1 MFTPAPAWTG
11 RNDGPGPQHARWH
24 SVINTSTAPGAAL
37 LGFATDE
44 GVRRNGGRVGAADGP
59 EALRAA
65 LGSLAVHDEFPRHD
79 AGTVVTEGKDLESA
93 QEEVSVKVEEL
104 VRAGHLPI
112 VLGGGHETSFAS
124 GRGLARVR
132 PAAIVNLDAHFDLR
146 AADRPTS
153 GTPFRQLA
161 EVYGADFDYS
171 VLGISRANNTK
182 VLFDTARDLGVNVVL
197 DEELAAVSAREAAQR
212 ALELLTDT
220 ESIHLSI
227 DLDVLPAAVAPGV
240 SAPAGFG
247 VPLLHI
253 HAIAQA
259 LAATGKLALVDI
271 AELNPRFDSDG
282 RTAKTAA
289 RLIDGIATAHATCSR
304 LTNTDARH

>member
-289 RLIDGIATAHATCSR
+289 RLIDAIAIAHATCSR

>member
-271 AELNPRFDSDG
+271 AELNPRFDSEG

-289 RLIDGIATAHATCSR
+289 RLIDAIATAHASCSR

>member
-11 RNDGPGPQHARWH
+11 RNDGPGPEHARWH

-59 EALRAA
+59 DALRAA
-65 LGSLAVHDEFPRHD
+65 LGSLAVHDEFPRID
-79 AGTVVTEGKDLESA
+79 AGTVVTEGEDLESA
-93 QEEVSVKVEEL
+93 QAEVSDKVEEL

-112 VLGGGHETSFAS
+112 VLGGGHETSFAT

-132 PAAIVNLDAHFDLR
+132 PSAIINLDAHFDLR
-146 AADRPTS
+146 IADQPTS
-153 GTPFRQLA
+153 GTPFRQLVD
-161 EVYGADFDYS
+161 VYGDDFDYS
-171 VLGISRANNTK
+171 VLGISRPNNTK
-182 VLFDTARDLGVNVVL
+182 VLFDTARDLGVKVVL
-197 DEELAAVSAREAAQR
+197 DEDLSSLSAQDAAARAVELVADA
-212 ALELLTDT
+212 

-240 SAPAGFG
+240 SAPAGLG

-253 HAIAQA
+253 HAIVRA
-259 LAATGKLALVDI
+259 LAATGKLALVDV
-271 AELNPRFDSDG
+271 AELNPRFDIDG
-282 RTAKTAA
+282 RTAKAAA
-289 RLIDGIATAHATCSR
+289 RLIDSIVVAHAQ
-304 LTNTDARH
+304 ARS

>member
-11 RNDGPGPQHARWH
+11 RNDGPGPEHARWH

-65 LGSLAVHDEFPRHD
+65 LGSLAVHDEFPRID
-79 AGTVVTEGKDLESA
+79 AGTVVTEGEDLEGT
-93 QEEVSVKVEEL
+93 QTEVSDKVEEL

-112 VLGGGHETSFAS
+112 VLGGGHETSFAT

-132 PAAIVNLDAHFDLR
+132 PSAIINLDAHFDLR
-146 AADRPTS
+146 IADQPTS

-161 EVYGADFDYS
+161 DVYGDDFDYS
-171 VLGISRANNTK
+171 VLGISRPNNTK
-182 VLFDTARDLGVNVVL
+182 VLFDTARDLGVNIVL
-197 DEELAAVSAREAAQR
+197 DEEIAALSAQDAAAR
-212 ALELLTDT
+212 AVELVADA

-240 SAPAGFG
+240 SAPAGLG

-253 HAIAQA
+253 HAIVRA

-271 AELNPRFDSDG
+271 AEFNPRFDIDG
-282 RTAKTAA
+282 RTAKAAA
-289 RLIDGIATAHATCSR
+289 RLIDSIVVAHAE
-304 LTNTDARH
+304 ARS

>member
-11 RNDGPGPQHARWH
+11 RNDGPGPEHARWH

-59 EALRAA
+59 DALRAA
-65 LGSLAVHDEFPRHD
+65 LGSLAVHDEFPRID
-79 AGTVVTEGKDLESA
+79 AGTVVTEGEDLESA
-93 QEEVSVKVEEL
+93 QAEVSDKVEEL

-112 VLGGGHETSFAS
+112 VLGGGHETSFAT

-132 PAAIVNLDAHFDLR
+132 PSAIINLDAHFDLR
-146 AADRPTS
+146 IADQPTS
-153 GTPFRQLA
+153 GTPFRQLVD
-161 EVYGADFDYS
+161 VYGDDFDYS
-171 VLGISRANNTK
+171 VLGISRPNNTK
-182 VLFDTARDLGVNVVL
+182 VLFDTARDLGVKVVL
-197 DEELAAVSAREAAQR
+197 DEDLSSLSAQDAAARAVELVADA
-212 ALELLTDT
+212 

-240 SAPAGFG
+240 SAPAGLG

-253 HAIAQA
+253 HAIVRA
-259 LAATGKLALVDI
+259 LAATGKLALVDV
-271 AELNPRFDSDG
+271 AELNPRFDIDG
-282 RTAKTAA
+282 RTAKAAA
-289 RLIDGIATAHATCSR
+289 RLIDSIVVAHAE
-304 LTNTDARH
+304 ARS

>member
-11 RNDGPGPQHARWH
+11 RNDGPGPEHARWH

-212 ALELLTDT
+212 ALELLTDA

-253 HAIAQA
+253 HAIVRA

-271 AELNPRFDSDG
+271 AELNPRFDIDG

-289 RLIDGIATAHATCSR
+289 RLIDAIVTAHASCSR
-304 LTNTDARH
+304 LANSDARH

>member
-11 RNDGPGPQHARWH
+11 RNDGPGPEHARWH

-79 AGTVVTEGKDLESA
+79 AGTVVTEGKNLEPA
-93 QEEVSVKVEEL
+93 QEEVSAKVEEL

-171 VLGISRANNTK
+171 VLGISQANNTK
-182 VLFDTARDLGVNVVL
+182 VLFDTARDLGVKVVL
-197 DEELAAVSAREAAQR
+197 DEELAALSAQDAAAR
-212 ALELLTDT
+212 AVELVADA

-240 SAPAGFG
+240 SAPAGLG

-253 HAIAQA
+253 HAIVRA

-271 AELNPRFDSDG
+271 AEFNPRFDIDG
-282 RTAKTAA
+282 RTAKAAA
-289 RLIDGIATAHATCSR
+289 RLIDSIVVAHAE
-304 LTNTDARH
+304 ARP

>member
-11 RNDGPGPQHARWH
+11 RNDGPGPEHARWH

-65 LGSLAVHDEFPRHD
+65 LGSLAVHDEFPRID
-79 AGTVVTEGKDLESA
+79 AGTVVTEGEDLEGT
-93 QEEVSVKVEEL
+93 QTEVSDKVEEL

-112 VLGGGHETSFAS
+112 MLGGGHETSFAT

-132 PAAIVNLDAHFDLR
+132 PSAIINLDAHFDLR
-146 AADRPTS
+146 IADQPTS

-161 EVYGADFDYS
+161 DAYGDDFDYS
-171 VLGISRANNTK
+171 VLGISRPNNTK
-182 VLFDTARDLGVNVVL
+182 VLFDTARDLGVNIVL
-197 DEELAAVSAREAAQR
+197 DEELAALSAQDAAAR
-212 ALELLTDT
+212 AVELVADA

-240 SAPAGFG
+240 SAPAGLG

-253 HAIAQA
+253 HAIVRA

-271 AELNPRFDSDG
+271 AEFNPRFDIDG
-282 RTAKTAA
+282 RTAKAAA
-289 RLIDGIATAHATCSR
+289 RLIDSIVVAHAE
-304 LTNTDARH
+304 ARS

>member
-65 LGSLAVHDEFPRHD
+65 LGSLAVHDEFPRID
-79 AGTVVTEGKDLESA
+79 AGTVVTEREDLEGA
-93 QEEVSVKVEEL
+93 QAEVSAKVEEL

-112 VLGGGHETSFAS
+112 VLGGGHETSFAT

-132 PAAIVNLDAHFDLR
+132 PSAIINLDAHFDLR
-146 AADRPTS
+146 IADQPTS
-153 GTPFRQLA
+153 GTPFRQLVD
-161 EVYGADFDYS
+161 VYGDDFDYS
-171 VLGISRANNTK
+171 VLGISRPNNTK
-182 VLFDTARDLGVNVVL
+182 VLFDTARDLGVKVVL
-197 DEELAAVSAREAAQR
+197 DEDLSSLSAQDAAARAVELVADA
-212 ALELLTDT
+212 

-240 SAPAGFG
+240 SAPAGLG

-253 HAIAQA
+253 HAIVRA
-259 LAATGKLALVDI
+259 LAATGKLALVDV
-271 AELNPRFDSDG
+271 AELNPRFDIDG
-282 RTAKTAA
+282 RTAKVAA
-289 RLIDGIATAHATCSR
+289 RLIDSIVVAHAE
-304 LTNTDARH
+304 ARS

>member
-11 RNDGPGPQHARWH
+11 RNDGPGPEHARWH

-79 AGTVVTEGKDLESA
+79 AGTVVTEGKNLEPA
-93 QEEVSVKVEEL
+93 QEEVSAKVEEL

-112 VLGGGHETSFAS
+112 VLGGGHETSFAT

-132 PAAIVNLDAHFDLR
+132 PSAIINLDAHFDLR

-171 VLGISRANNTK
+171 VLGISQANNTK

-212 ALELLTDT
+212 ALELLTDA

-240 SAPAGFG
+240 SASAGFG

-253 HAIAQA
+253 HAIVRA
-259 LAATGKLALVDI
+259 LAATGKLALVDV
-271 AELNPRFDSDG
+271 AELNPRFDIDG
-282 RTAKTAA
+282 RTAKAAA
-289 RLIDGIATAHATCSR
+289 RLIDSIVVAHAE
-304 LTNTDARH
+304 ARS